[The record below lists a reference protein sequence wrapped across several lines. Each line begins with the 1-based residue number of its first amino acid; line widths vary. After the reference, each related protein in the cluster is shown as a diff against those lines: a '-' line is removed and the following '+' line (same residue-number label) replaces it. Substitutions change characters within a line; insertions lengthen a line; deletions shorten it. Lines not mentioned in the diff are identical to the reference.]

1 LINNNFGITTLIFKG
16 LLVLAVISLVS
27 ACGSKEKNAG
37 QSLVK
42 VNGVEITL
50 LQLNDELKHAGV
62 RAEQQEAAS
71 KQLLESLID
80 RQLILTE
87 AQLNKLDRTPE
98 VMQAVE
104 RAKAQ
109 IIAQAYFKNL
119 TSKIAKP
126 TKKEISEYYQA
137 HPEFFS
143 KRKEFILKQLIV
155 DNKDFSEEVRSFMNS
170 AKSLEDVSRWMD
182 RHKIAHSRGQSIRS
196 TADLPQK
203 VVEKLIGLPK
213 GKLILS
219 SEGNGKVLSLITSVT
234 DSPIS
239 EKNASLQIEQF
250 LMNKKGKEAVESEL
264 AHLRS
269 IAKIEYLNASPP
281 VAAKSEANT
290 PDKSSSGQKK

>member
-1 LINNNFGITTLIFKG
+1 LINSHFGFTRAIIKVMF
-16 LLVLAVISLVS
+16 VLAVIAGVS

-80 RQLILTE
+80 RQLILAE

-98 VMQAVE
+98 VVQAVE

-109 IIAQAYFKNL
+109 IIAQAYLKNL
-119 TSKIAKP
+119 TSRIAKP
-126 TKKEISEYYQA
+126 TKKEINEYYQT
-137 HPEFFS
+137 HPEFFA
-143 KRKEFILKQLIV
+143 KRKEFVLKQLIV
-155 DNKDFSEEVRSFMNS
+155 DNKDFSEELRSFMNS
-170 AKSLEDVSRWMD
+170 ARSLEDVSRWMD
-182 RHKIAHSRGQSIRS
+182 LHKIAHSRGQSIRS
-196 TADLPQK
+196 TADLPKK
-203 VVEKLIGLPK
+203 VVEKLIELPK

-239 EKNASLQIEQF
+239 EQNASLQIEQL
-250 LMNKKGKEAVESEL
+250 LMNKKGKEVVESEL

-269 IAKIEYLNASPP
+269 VAKIEYLNASSP
-281 VAAKSEANT
+281 VA
-290 PDKSSSGQKK
+290 DKSAASTLDKNNSDQKK